1 MKKNAIIITFAA
13 ALCALTSCSK
23 EVGSLPD
30 MAVSPADSTSAVAI
44 SAGTELA
51 AKAESS
57 PVTTTAAMLEA
68 TTAATTASE
77 AISEDV
83 QAPAVSETVQNNA
96 TVYNGFKSS
105 TVNGNVYTS
114 EYAGI
119 KITLPEDAN
128 FLDVDNLHTH
138 YIMPTRF
145 MSEDEKSFYMT
156 GELDASA
163 CYGYAV
169 NRVDVWFYN
178 TKQRYPSNPDM
189 SAEEFLKTDEM
200 NFDPETEV
208 SDVAGPEYVKICG
221 KDYVKVS
228 YTAFSQ
234 PHITYARRIDAEH
247 IMEIRTAGLTAED
260 FESRIFEISLCRQ
273 FFSL

>member
-1 MKKNAIIITFAA
+1 MKKNAIIIRFAA

-105 TVNGNVYTS
+105 AVNGNVYTS
-114 EYAGI
+114 
-119 KITLPEDAN
+119 
-128 FLDVDNLHTH
+128 
-138 YIMPTRF
+138 
-145 MSEDEKSFYMT
+145 
-156 GELDASA
+156 
-163 CYGYAV
+163 
-169 NRVDVWFYN
+169 
-178 TKQRYPSNPDM
+178 
-189 SAEEFLKTDEM
+189 
-200 NFDPETEV
+200 
-208 SDVAGPEYVKICG
+208 
-221 KDYVKVS
+221 
-228 YTAFSQ
+228 
-234 PHITYARRIDAEH
+234 
-247 IMEIRTAGLTAED
+247 
-260 FESRIFEISLCRQ
+260 
-273 FFSL
+273 

>member
-1 MKKNAIIITFAA
+1 MKKNAIITFAA

-30 MAVSPADSTSAVAI
+30 MAVSPA
-44 SAGTELA
+44 
-51 AKAESS
+51 
-57 PVTTTAAMLEA
+57 
-68 TTAATTASE
+68 
-77 AISEDV
+77 
-83 QAPAVSETVQNNA
+83 VSETVQNNA

-105 TVNGNVYTS
+105 AVNGNVYTS

-138 YIMPTRF
+138 YIIPTRF

-200 NFDPETEV
+200 DFDPETEV

>member
-30 MAVSPADSTSAVAI
+30 MAVSPADS
-44 SAGTELA
+44 
-51 AKAESS
+51 
-57 PVTTTAAMLEA
+57 
-68 TTAATTASE
+68 
-77 AISEDV
+77 
-83 QAPAVSETVQNNA
+83 ETVQNNA

-105 TVNGNVYTS
+105 AVNGNVYTS

-163 CYGYAV
+163 CYGG
-169 NRVDVWFYN
+169 
-178 TKQRYPSNPDM
+178 KQS
-189 SAEEFLKTDEM
+189 
-200 NFDPETEV
+200 
-208 SDVAGPEYVKICG
+208 
-221 KDYVKVS
+221 
-228 YTAFSQ
+228 
-234 PHITYARRIDAEH
+234 
-247 IMEIRTAGLTAED
+247 
-260 FESRIFEISLCRQ
+260 
-273 FFSL
+273 